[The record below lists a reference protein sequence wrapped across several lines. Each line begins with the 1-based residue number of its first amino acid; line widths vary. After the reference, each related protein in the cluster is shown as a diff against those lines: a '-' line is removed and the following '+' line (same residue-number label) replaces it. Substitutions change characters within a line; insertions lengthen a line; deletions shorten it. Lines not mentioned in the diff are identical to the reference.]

1 MSHYSASILQ
11 AAKHVTDRVRSA
23 IAKST
28 GVTLLETVIALAM
41 FSSAGTAVLMGVS
54 AAHTSSDRVEA
65 HAIDENL
72 ARNQMEYVLSLEYVA
87 PGGNY
92 ASVAD
97 DVILNLTIPSGYS
110 VSAVAETY
118 LADDGFTGSIENVV
132 ITVSRDAQSVLILE
146 SLRVEP

>member
-1 MSHYSASILQ
+1 M
-11 AAKHVTDRVRSA
+11 TDRVRSA

-54 AAHTSSDRVEA
+54 AAHISSDRVEA
-65 HAIDENL
+65 HAIAENL

-110 VSAVAETY
+110 VSAVAEFY
-118 LADDGFTGSIENVV
+118 LADDFTGSIENVV
-132 ITVSRDAQSVLILE
+132 ITVSRDAQSVIILE
-146 SLRVEP
+146 SLRMEP

>member
-1 MSHYSASILQ
+1 MA
-11 AAKHVTDRVRSA
+11 DRIRSA
-23 IAKST
+23 IANST

-54 AAHTSSDRVEA
+54 AAHISSDRVEA
-65 HAIDENL
+65 HAIAENL

-87 PGGNY
+87 PPGNY

-97 DVILNLTIPSGYS
+97 DVILDLNIPSGYS

-118 LADDGFTGSIENVV
+118 LAGDGFSGSIENVV
-132 ITVSRDAQSVLILE
+132 ITVSRDAQSILILE
-146 SLRVEP
+146 SLRVGP

>member
-1 MSHYSASILQ
+1 M
-11 AAKHVTDRVRSA
+11 TDRIRSA

-65 HAIDENL
+65 HAIAENL
-72 ARNQMEYVLSLEYVA
+72 ARNQMEYVLSLEYVD
-87 PGGNY
+87 PPGNY

-132 ITVSRDAQSVLILE
+132 ITVSRDAQSILILE
-146 SLRVEP
+146 SLRMGP

>member
-1 MSHYSASILQ
+1 MSHYPASILQ

-54 AAHTSSDRVEA
+54 AAHISSDRVEA
-65 HAIDENL
+65 HAIAENL

-132 ITVSRDAQSVLILE
+132 ITVSRDAQSILVLE
-146 SLRVEP
+146 SLRMEP

>member
-11 AAKHVTDRVRSA
+11 AAKHMADRIRSA
-23 IAKST
+23 IANST

-65 HAIDENL
+65 HAIAENL

-87 PGGNY
+87 PGGSY

-132 ITVSRDAQSVLILE
+132 ITVSRDAQSILILE
-146 SLRVEP
+146 SLRMGP

>member
-1 MSHYSASILQ
+1 MSHYPASILQ

-54 AAHTSSDRVEA
+54 AAHISSDRVEA
-65 HAIDENL
+65 HAIAENL

-132 ITVSRDAQSVLILE
+132 ITVSRGAQSILVLE
-146 SLRVEP
+146 SLRMEP

>member
-11 AAKHVTDRVRSA
+11 AAKHMTDRIRSA

-65 HAIDENL
+65 HAIAENL

-97 DVILNLTIPSGYS
+97 DVILNLAIPSGYS

>member
-1 MSHYSASILQ
+1 M
-11 AAKHVTDRVRSA
+11 TDRLRLA
-23 IAKST
+23 IANSM

-54 AAHTSSDRVEA
+54 AAHISSDRVEA
-65 HAIDENL
+65 HAIAENL

-97 DVILNLTIPSGYS
+97 DVILDLNIPSGYS

-132 ITVSRDAQSVLILE
+132 ITVSRDAQSILILE
-146 SLRVEP
+146 SLRVGP

>member
-1 MSHYSASILQ
+1 MA
-11 AAKHVTDRVRSA
+11 DRIRSA
-23 IAKST
+23 IANST

-65 HAIDENL
+65 HAIAENL
-72 ARNQMEYVLSLEYVA
+72 ARNQMEYVLSLEYVD
-87 PGGNY
+87 PPGNY

-132 ITVSRDAQSVLILE
+132 ITVSRDAQSILILE
-146 SLRVEP
+146 SLRVGP